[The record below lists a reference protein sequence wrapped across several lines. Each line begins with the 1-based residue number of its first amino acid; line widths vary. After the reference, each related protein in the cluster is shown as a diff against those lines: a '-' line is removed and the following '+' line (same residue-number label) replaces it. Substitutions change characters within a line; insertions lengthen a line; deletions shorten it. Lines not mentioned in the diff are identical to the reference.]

1 MEVPAGPRV
10 LVGLHTGDD
19 AGVYLLEEGKA
30 LVQTVDFITPVVD
43 DPRLFGEIAA
53 ANSLSDV
60 YAMGGQPLTALN
72 VLCYPSCDVGTEV
85 VGEILA
91 GGASKIREAG
101 ASLVG
106 GHTVDNPEL
115 LYGLSVTGL
124 ADPARLL
131 TNAGARPGDLL
142 VLTKPLGL
150 GLLATAVKAGLAD
163 PGHAREMGRVMA
175 ALNRKAGEAL
185 LEHGARAATDV
196 TGFGLAGHALA
207 VARESG
213 VDLVLRWSAIPVLP
227 GAREALRLGLVPGG
241 AYRNRD
247 AYADRLEISVPE
259 PEDVSLLLCD
269 PQTSGGIL
277 AALPGNR
284 AEVYARMLRDEGVSW
299 AEVVGEVREGP
310 GRLVVE

>member
-1 MEVPAGPRV
+1 MDPNV

-19 AGVYLLEEGKA
+19 AGVYLLGEGCA

-53 ANSLSDV
+53 ANALSDV
-60 YAMGGQPLTALN
+60 YAMGGRPLTALN
-72 VLCYPSCDVGTEV
+72 VLCYPSCDVGPDV

-115 LYGLSVTGL
+115 VYGLSVTGL
-124 ADPARLL
+124 VDPTRML

-163 PGHAREMGRVMA
+163 PGHARAMGAVMA
-175 ALNRKAGEAL
+175 GLNRRAGEL
-185 LEHGARAATDV
+185 LAELGATAATDV

-207 VARESG
+207 VARESA
-213 VDLVLRWSAIPVLP
+213 VDLALWWSAVPVLP
-227 GAREALRLGLVPGG
+227 GAREALGLGLVPAG
-241 AYRNRD
+241 AYRNREV
-247 AYADRLEISVPE
+247 YGGRLDLAVPD
-259 PEDVSLLLCD
+259 PEDAALLVCD
-269 PQTSGGIL
+269 PQTSGGL
-277 AALPGNR
+277 FVAVPAGAA
-284 AEVYARMLRDEGVSW
+284 ETYARRLRDEGVPW
-299 AEVVGEVREGP
+299 ASVVGEVREGP
-310 GRLVVE
+310 GRLLLE